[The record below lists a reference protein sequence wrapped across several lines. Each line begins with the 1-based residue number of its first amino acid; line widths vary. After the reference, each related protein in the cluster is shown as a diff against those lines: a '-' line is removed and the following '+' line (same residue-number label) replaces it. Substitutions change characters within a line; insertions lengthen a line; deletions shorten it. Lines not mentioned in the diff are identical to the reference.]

1 MLHLC
6 LEWLIFPFSTYRQ
19 ERNAGPSTTAAPGF
33 FLSTRE
39 TDPRSTA
46 PLDGEESVLRKD
58 NKKNQL
64 EESLASGLTSTH
76 SHLSNLDSCAF
87 VSPLIVNLSLLFS
100 RVLIN
105 FRNIRVSIRNCTF
118 LVRATCFNLDCRLPS
133 RSEALFRYRIS
144 TSLEI
149 QVGS

>member
-1 MLHLC
+1 MTRNHASSLLGPV
-6 LEWLIFPFSTYRQ
+6 LRPPLNSSFPRK
-19 ERNAGPSTTAAPGF
+19 
-33 FLSTRE
+33 

-46 PLDGEESVLRKD
+46 PLDGEESGRRKD
-58 NKKNQL
+58 NKKNQS

-105 FRNIRVSIRNCTF
+105 YRSF
-118 LVRATCFNLDCRLPS
+118 LPVLILNFVADS
-133 RSEALFRYRIS
+133 GRILVLS
-144 TSLEI
+144 C
-149 QVGS
+149 GSARIY